1 MKTIILCLSFAC
13 RFIMGEFSNGKI
25 LKVALSFVTGLFIV
39 NCVYGLYSELTGIL
53 PADTHWLIAVAFCGY
68 FLFIVYLSFYML
80 IVLGYE
86 GLTNYKWVQKCYNV
100 QEYLDEKSIPQQESS
115 NKTNGTKV

>member
-1 MKTIILCLSFAC
+1 MYISFAC
-13 RFIMGEFSNGKI
+13 RFIMGEFTNGKI
-25 LKVALSFVTGLFIV
+25 LKVALSFVTVLFVV

-53 PADTHWLIAVAFCGY
+53 PADTHWLIWACIGVAFLGY
-68 FLFIVYLSFYML
+68 FLFIVYLLFYML

-100 QEYLDEKSIPQQESS
+100 QEYLDEKSIPQQERS
-115 NKTNGTKV
+115 NKTDGTMF